1 MRNIATQLD
10 KLSVIIAV
18 IRIGKGLGE
27 NFDSYAYVPC
37 VRDRQLSR

>member
-1 MRNIATQLD
+1 MRSNATQLD
-10 KLSVIIAV
+10 KLSVIIV

-37 VRDRQLSR
+37 VRDRQLSK